1 MSLFGAKPRYVGVDI
16 GGASLKMV
24 EVEYQKHR
32 AQLITYGY
40 VEQMSHILTS
50 TATSAKTEVVN
61 AIKSIRETAH
71 ISTTEAV
78 AALPSYTVFT
88 SVIRLPKLSKKELP
102 AAVQA
107 EARKFVPMPI
117 EEMIVDWKVLD
128 EHSTAGHFSANH
140 QAATPGVT
148 TMPATAQIQSADK
161 QYLKILLTAAPKDL
175 VTRYV
180 EIFKLAGLKLVSLET
195 ESFALERALVGHDP
209 SPVMLIDMGAV
220 ATTISVVVDSVPII
234 NRSIDVGGV
243 SITKAIANSLN
254 VDFDNAEQFKR
265 DFGLMNN
272 QTNSPIPQRIQY
284 MMGSIINEIHYVL
297 NQYQSQ
303 NAGMTPMI
311 EKIIVAGGSAWLPNI
326 TNYLSAQINLKVF
339 IGDPW
344 SRIQYPPELR
354 PVLQDIGP
362 RMAVAA
368 GLALREL
375 Q

>member
-1 MSLFGAKPRYVGVDI
+1 MMNQRRQF
-16 GGASLKMV
+16 
-24 EVEYQKHR
+24 
-32 AQLITYGY
+32 
-40 VEQMSHILTS
+40 
-50 TATSAKTEVVN
+50 
-61 AIKSIRETAH
+61 
-71 ISTTEAV
+71 
-78 AALPSYTVFT
+78 
-88 SVIRLPKLSKKELP
+88 
-102 AAVQA
+102 
-107 EARKFVPMPI
+107 
-117 EEMIVDWKVLD
+117 
-128 EHSTAGHFSANH
+128 
-140 QAATPGVT
+140 
-148 TMPATAQIQSADK
+148 
-161 QYLKILLTAAPKDL
+161 
-175 VTRYV
+175 
-180 EIFKLAGLKLVSLET
+180 FKLAGLKLVSLET